1 MLNNLVENVK
11 RIHDKW
17 KISIEKQRPY
27 KEMIEI
33 SKSRILERKN
43 STEAILAMS
52 AQQRK
57 KVNELEDKSIKIIE
71 MEAQR
76 ENTLKK
82 ESIHALLDNIA
93 LFMIQESKKRK
104 REMMIRRNI

>member
-1 MLNNLVENVK
+1 
-11 RIHDKW
+11 
-17 KISIEKQRPY
+17 
-27 KEMIEI
+27 MIEI

-52 AQQRK
+52 TQQRK
-57 KVNELEDKSIKIIE
+57 KVNELEDKSIEIIE

-82 ESIHALLDNIA
+82 ESIHALLDNIT
-93 LFMIQESKKRK
+93 LFMIQEFKKGKKER
-104 REMMIRRNI
+104 

>member
-1 MLNNLVENVK
+1 
-11 RIHDKW
+11 
-17 KISIEKQRPY
+17 
-27 KEMIEI
+27 MIEI

-52 AQQRK
+52 TQQRK
-57 KVNELEDKSIKIIE
+57 KVNELEDKSIEIIE

-82 ESIHALLDNIA
+82 ESIHALLDNIT
-93 LFMIQESKKRK
+93 LFMIQESKKGKKER
-104 REMMIRRNI
+104 